1 MKILKQTFILMTIAA
16 REDREVNKYILK
28 KSRKITGEAT
38 VLSAKLTKL
47 SQPLIEFRFKQ
58 CDSNDKKVS

>member
-1 MKILKQTFILMTIAA
+1 MTIAA

-47 SQPLIEFRFKQ
+47 SQPLLEFRFKQ